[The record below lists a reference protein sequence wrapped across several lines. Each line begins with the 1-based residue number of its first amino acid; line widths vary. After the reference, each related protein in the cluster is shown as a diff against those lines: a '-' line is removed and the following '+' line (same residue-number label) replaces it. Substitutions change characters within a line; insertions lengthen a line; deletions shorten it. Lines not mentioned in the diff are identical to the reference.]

1 MANTY
6 DRRTQRLASERRYQ
20 DAIALRSAGRWNGAI
35 YLGGYAIECSL
46 KSLICYIEGK
56 IVVTE
61 TKMFNDGVQGA
72 NLHNLGQ
79 LLAHAGLNPESMRRA
94 DRSGKLNE
102 ASRTVVNFW
111 EMTELRYEA
120 KVRYR
125 NDCERFMAAVKV
137 LHDFIVERLGH
148 YEDKGK

>member
-35 YLGGYAIECSL
+35 YPGGYAIECSL

-61 TKMFNDGVQGA
+61 TKMFKGGVQGA
-72 NLHNLGQ
+72 NLHNLGR
-79 LLAHAGLNPESMRRA
+79 LLEYARFDANSMMRA
-94 DRSGKLNE
+94 DRTGKLNE
-102 ASRTVVNFW
+102 ASRIVVDLNDIIYVESRVTPFA
-111 EMTELRYEA
+111 ELTHRHKE
-120 KVRYR
+120 KSKEEK
-125 NDCERFMAAVKV
+125 DGSPTCS
-137 LHDFIVERLGH
+137 
-148 YEDKGK
+148 